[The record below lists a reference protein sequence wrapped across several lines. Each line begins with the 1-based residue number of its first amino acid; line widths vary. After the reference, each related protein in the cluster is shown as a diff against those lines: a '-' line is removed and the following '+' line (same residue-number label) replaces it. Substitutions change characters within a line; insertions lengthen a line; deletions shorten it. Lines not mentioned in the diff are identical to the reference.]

1 MHLEPNV
8 LFDDRYRL
16 IDLKGRGTFGEV
28 WLARD
33 EQLEMQVAIKVYIA
47 LDDRGV
53 SDFISEY
60 RTTYGL
66 NHPNLLHA
74 YHFAMCEK
82 RPYLVMPFCPGS
94 AVDLVGN
101 ADEQTLWQFI
111 RDVASGLAYLHSKDI
126 VHHDIKP
133 DNVLID
139 EQGHF
144 VITDFGISTKMR
156 STLRRNSAREMNA
169 NSPLGGSLSYMGPE
183 MFSAQ
188 AESVKATDIW
198 ALGATLYE
206 IAVGELPF
214 FGQGGVMLINGA
226 DISRPNVS
234 YSDALVNTIMACLA
248 KETWDR
254 PLASQLVEMAKSALS
269 GGPINEGARV
279 KTPMPDVNPPHE
291 WKSQDPIY
299 ERERSPLNNETG
311 MGTIIEGGESPLGEV
326 KKKKNLVWLWI
337 LIPILVL
344 VPVLWLVLGGNGSKA
359 DDEMFAQCKTANEY
373 RAYLKKYP
381 DGKNASNA
389 QIQLN
394 RLINDSIANLQPLAF
409 ADPVEVVEDEP
420 VVKAEEKHKE
430 TKPEEKPIE
439 TKMPDKK
446 VAEEQPVGNNAIA
459 QSGINK
465 PVVETG
471 KFEEPEP
478 DDDID
483 ASPDDDLFDKPIH
496 VTNKKDGKGNTYTG
510 SMLPTG
516 KYEGYGR
523 LEMASGEIYEG
534 NWKNGKRHGE
544 GKNTYTNGDWYEGN
558 WQNGTQ
564 QGRGEFHYYRSGNVY
579 KGNFSGGKFNGY
591 GEMTYGS
598 GDFSSYR
605 GSWSNGVINGSGVMF
620 YRNGA
625 KYDGDWKN
633 NKRHGQGTYTWENGE
648 KYVGSFVD
656 GNMTGTGTV
665 YYSNGSVKESGQ
677 FYNGKKQN

>member
-1 MHLEPNV
+1 MQLEPNI

-16 IDLKGRGTFGEV
+16 IDIRGRGTFGEV

-33 EQLEMQVAIKVYIA
+33 EQLEMQVAIKVYIT

-53 SDFISEY
+53 ADFISEY
-60 RTTYGL
+60 KSTYGL

-94 AVDLVGN
+94 AVNLVGN
-101 ADEQTLWQFI
+101 VDEQTLWRFI
-111 RDVASGLAYLHSKDI
+111 RDVASGLAYLHSKNI
-126 VHHDIKP
+126 IHHDIKP

-156 STLRRNSAREMNA
+156 STLRRNSAREMNT
-169 NSPLGGSLSYMGPE
+169 NNPLGGSLSYMGPE
-183 MFSAQ
+183 MFSSQ

-206 IAVGELPF
+206 IAAGELPF
-214 FGQGGVMLINGA
+214 FGQGGVLLLNGA
-226 DISRPNVS
+226 DVPRPNVP
-234 YSDALVNTIMACLA
+234 YSDVLVNTIMGCLA

-254 PLASQLVEMAKSALS
+254 PLASQLVEMAKSALA
-269 GGPINEGARV
+269 GGLANDGMRRN
-279 KTPMPDVNPPHE
+279 TPPENPPHE
-291 WKSQDPIY
+291 WKSQDTIS
-299 ERERSPLNNETG
+299 ERERSPLNNEAG
-311 MGTIIEGGESPLGEV
+311 MNTLMEGSESSSGEV

-337 LIPILVL
+337 LLPILVL
-344 VPVLWLVLGGNGSKA
+344 APIVWFVFGNNDSNA
-359 DDEMFAQCKTANEY
+359 DDEMFARCRTANEY

-381 DGKNASNA
+381 NGKNSSDA
-389 QIQLN
+389 QFQLD
-394 RLINDSIANLQPLAF
+394 RLVKDSIAKSQPMAI
-409 ADPVEVVEDEP
+409 ASPKEEVKDKP
-420 VVKAEEKHKE
+420 VVKEKEKSKE
-430 TKPEEKPIE
+430 TISAEKPDKKQNEKQTHGNNSLNQNDNNKPLIDAGKKDKPEEK
-439 TKMPDKK
+439 
-446 VAEEQPVGNNAIA
+446 EEAVDSSA
-459 QSGINK
+459 
-465 PVVETG
+465 
-471 KFEEPEP
+471 
-478 DDDID
+478 
-483 ASPDDDLFDKPIH
+483 DDDLFDKPIQ

-516 KYEGYGR
+516 KYEGYGT
-523 LEMASGEIYEG
+523 LVMTSGEIYEG
-534 NWKNGKRHGE
+534 NWKNGKRHGD
-544 GKNTYTNGDWYEGN
+544 GKITYSNGDWYDGN

-564 QGRGEFHYYRSGNVY
+564 QGQGEFHYARSGNVY
-579 KGNFSGGKFNGY
+579 KGNFSGGKFHGY
-591 GEMTYGS
+591 GVMTYGS

-605 GSWSNGVINGSGVMF
+605 GSWSDGIINGSGVMF

-625 KYDGDWKN
+625 KYDGEWKN

-665 YYSNGSVKESGQ
+665 YFSNGSVKESGQ
-677 FYNGKKQN
+677 FYNGRKQN